1 MGGKRVSTRLYFMLV
16 SICVIV
22 AATSNTPELIVDGIL
37 IGLSGGTSQ
46 NAIKSLD
53 SVWTL
58 HVVVGSISNELPIN
72 HFIPGFNNELQ
83 LFLPQVGQ
91 MT

>member
-1 MGGKRVSTRLYFMLV
+1 MLV

-22 AATSNTPELIVDGIL
+22 AATRNTPELIVDEIL
-37 IGLSGGTSQ
+37 VSGGTSQ

-72 HFIPGFNNELQ
+72 HFIPGFKNELQ